1 MKIATKREQSPNLF
15 EALPSVSNL
24 REAKNRAYLGFWTIF
39 LGLFVFTLFLN
50 SCSDDD
56 EDGIDTPVTITRVY
70 LEDAESSVPDR
81 EVTFARLGQT
91 LRLEGSG
98 FTGMKNVFIN
108 GYDNYFNPVYITDN
122 SMLLSISQD
131 VPTIKAPEDERN
143 TIRME
148 KSESNRYTYS
158 FEIRASAPTVTG
170 ISHTMPQSGDR
181 ITIYGAGLQGITS
194 ITFPSSVTVTED
206 IVSDDEDGEFC
217 TVTVPEGVSDDG
229 GSILV
234 TGANGGA
241 YSPAYFNFKKGLFQ
255 NFDDVNN
262 YSWASGIDDAETP
275 LTDVIPASSDGPGSQ
290 GGYQCFNAAGE
301 TIAANAD
308 VRYWTNSS
316 NWPSNLL
323 SVIPAGTAASDCG
336 VQMDIYVEGD
346 WTSGIIRMVMA
357 DGSGTDRY
365 CMIYRPWYVTGAVV
379 PFENPGYWYT
389 ITLPFSD
396 SEDYEGKTFGDVVT
410 SMANA
415 SYKQSGPWFH
425 NIGVA
430 DVVEPTATNVKIYFD
445 NLRVVPLNT
454 PSYSDFPDDE
464 E

>member
-1 MKIATKREQSPNLF
+1 MKKIIYTD
-15 EALPSVSNL
+15 
-24 REAKNRAYLGFWTIF
+24 FWTLF
-39 LGLFVFTLFLN
+39 LGLFMLTLSLN
-50 SCSDDD
+50 SCSEDD
-56 EDGIDTPVTITRVY
+56 EEGIDTPIAITKVY

-98 FTGMKNVFIN
+98 FTGIKKVFIN

-122 SMLLSISQD
+122 SMLVSVSQD
-131 VPTIKAPEDERN
+131 VPTITAPEAERN
-143 TIRME
+143 TIRLE

-158 FEIRASAPTVTG
+158 FELRASAPAVTG
-170 ISHTMPQSGDR
+170 ISHTMPGPGDL
-181 ITIYGAGLQGITS
+181 ITIYGTGLQGVTS
-194 ITFPSSVTVTED
+194 ITFPGNMTVTAG

-217 TVTVPEGVSDDG
+217 TVTVPEGVSNDG
-229 GSILV
+229 GSVLV

-262 YSWASGIDDAETP
+262 YAWASGIDDAGTP
-275 LTDVIPASSDGPGSQ
+275 LTDVIPASGDGPRSQ
-290 GGYQCFNAAGE
+290 GGYQCFNVTGE

-316 NWPSNLL
+316 AWPSGLL

-336 VQMDIYVEGD
+336 VQMDLYVEGD
-346 WTSGIIRMVMA
+346 WTSGVIRMVMA

-365 CMIYRPWYVTGAVV
+365 CMIYRPWYVNETIV
-379 PFENPGYWYT
+379 PIGNPGHWFT

-396 SEDYEGKTFGDVVT
+396 SKDYTGKTFGDVVT

-415 SYKQSGPWFH
+415 SYKQAGPWFH
-425 NIGVA
+425 NIGVT

-454 PSYSDFPDDE
+454 PSYSDFPEDE